1 VVSGVGRVRPR
12 RTQRNGK
19 DGSTGT
25 HKCLPAFNLTVAPG
39 TGAAKNRRYM
49 TQVAGNSQDPAIETD
64 TAHQGPVAAS
74 GSEQFGYRLKRL
86 HRRSRTESRV
96 GPLFGVAPRE
106 LHHGGLRMVFPQSA
120 RLARHPKIPR
130 RGSLAGK
137 GRNGY
142 PALPGNSFSSTFAIA
157 CG

>member
-1 VVSGVGRVRPR
+1 
-12 RTQRNGK
+12 
-19 DGSTGT
+19 
-25 HKCLPAFNLTVAPG
+25 
-39 TGAAKNRRYM
+39 M
-49 TQVAGNSQDPAIETD
+49 
-64 TAHQGPVAAS
+64 AAS
-74 GSEQFGYRLKRL
+74 GSAQFGYRLKRL

-96 GPLFGVAPRE
+96 GPFSELHHTSYPRE

-120 RLARHPKIPR
+120 SLARHPKISR